1 MEPIRRLKPDSLVTI
16 VEGFVETG
24 RLVSDFARFTEETEY
39 SCDLDLIKQLTAR
52 AATLLKTEEMDP
64 WLAPR
69 LHCALRIPRRL
80 AVDAGIWAWL
90 SLNCSDFV
98 EARFRRPNRKVHPWR
113 YHGTWSRNG
122 LSRLWWG
129 AEMTRNGPSY
139 LDTVRCFTRT
149 RTAQFALELMY
160 SWHRPA
166 AIALCRVAEG
176 VGGDRLTD
184 DIVRTLSTRLRVL
197 LSVRCLEVMGSNR
210 LEADEEYDEE
220 WAQQRPSLTGL
231 MKDVK
236 ELKGPSTGMC
246 DESVVQSLMG
256 WYREVVAMP
265 GPQHA
270 TAGAS
275 SDDNLA
281 SGEE

>member
-1 MEPIRRLKPDSLVTI
+1 MERIRRLKPDSLVTI

-24 RLVSDFARFTEETEY
+24 RLVSDFAKYTEETDY
-39 SCDLDLIKQLTAR
+39 SCDLDLIKQLTSR
-52 AATLLKTEEMDP
+52 AATLLTTEELDP

-80 AVDAGIWAWL
+80 AVDAGMWAWL
-90 SLNCSDFV
+90 ALNCSDFI

-129 AEMTRNGPSY
+129 AEMTRNGPTY

-176 VGGDRLTD
+176 VGGARLTD
-184 DIVRTLSTRLRVL
+184 DVVRTLSTRLRVL
-197 LSVRCLEVMGSNR
+197 LSVRCLEVVGSSR

-220 WAQQRPSLTGL
+220 WAQQHPSLTSL
-231 MKDVK
+231 MKDVD
-236 ELKGPSTGMC
+236 ELRGPDTGSC
-246 DESVVQSLMG
+246 DESALESLMV

-265 GPQHA
+265 GLQEA
-270 TAGAS
+270 STAVQSEEG
-275 SDDNLA
+275 LA
-281 SGEE
+281 SVDE